1 MENSTIKIMAL
12 PTPEQTN
19 WTLLGVV
26 WPMIIAFI
34 TVVFKWIDSSFAA
47 RKLEREVFITA
58 VVNKAMTGAMDDVN
72 DKINTLFEY
81 REKDRENLDR
91 KFEKMMIE
99 LKTK

>member
-1 MENSTIKIMAL
+1 MAL
-12 PTPEQTN
+12 PTTDQTN

-26 WPMIIAFI
+26 WPTLIAFI

-72 DKINTLFEY
+72 NKINTLFEY

>member
-1 MENSTIKIMAL
+1 MAL
-12 PTPEQTN
+12 PIPDQPN

-26 WPMIIAFI
+26 WPTLIAFI

-72 DKINTLFEY
+72 NKINTLFEY

>member
-1 MENSTIKIMAL
+1 MAL
-12 PTPEQTN
+12 PTPDQAN

-26 WPMIIAFI
+26 WPTLIAFI
-34 TVVFKWIDSSFAA
+34 AVVFKWIDSSFAA

-72 DKINTLFEY
+72 NKINTLFEY